1 MSMENQL
8 IFKATKDMQK
18 RGHLKYVWFK
28 NGKVLAA
35 GPNIPTTIIPSK
47 ESLSQI
53 ITYSTDSSEFESDSE
68 RKSHYEKKRRDSKR
82 KIAERSS
89 ASNSTPEKRDTKK
102 SKETVS

>member
-1 MSMENQL
+1 MSMENQV

-68 RKSHYEKKRRDSKR
+68 RKSQDSRRESKR